1 MVNLLMIGAVMAATD
16 NNRDAN
22 QRGAS
27 GQKLSFSNRWR
38 AYKSNHRTTLRTSFN
53 KMLHE
58 PLQTILTV
66 MVIAIALT
74 LPAALYLTVDNVQQL
89 GSNFESSAQITVF
102 VQKGAKTKAIQDLES
117 QLTTMPAVASVDYIS
132 AQQALLEFKA
142 LSGFGSALRY
152 LEDNPLPAMF
162 LVQPRVEGE
171 IDLAETKKVVEAIG
185 TLPVV
190 DDVQVDMAW
199 LQRLHSLIEMGH
211 KLVLALG
218 ITLGIG
224 VLLVIGN
231 TIRLAIE
238 SRRDEII
245 VVKLVGG
252 TNAYVRR
259 PFLYTG
265 LLLGLLGALIASIML
280 FSCLLWMSSSIESL
294 ASLYQSQYR
303 IEGLGVAGFFT
314 LMLLGAVFGLGG
326 AWIAVS
332 RHLRDIEP
340 K

>member
-1 MVNLLMIGAVMAATD
+1 MMGAVMAATD
-16 NNRDAN
+16 NNRDAS

-27 GQKLSFSNRWR
+27 GQKLRFSDRWR
-38 AYKSNHRTTLRTSFN
+38 GYKAHHRTTLRTSFN

-66 MVIAIALT
+66 MVIAIALM
-74 LPAALYLTVDNVQQL
+74 LPAALYLTVDNMQQL
-89 GSNFESSAQITVF
+89 GSNVESSAQITVF
-102 VQKGAKTKAIQDLES
+102 VEKAAKKEAIQGLEK
-117 QLTTMPAVASVDYIS
+117 QLTAMSTVANVEYIS

-152 LEDNPLPAMF
+152 LEDNPLPALF
-162 LVQPRVEGE
+162 LVQPRIQGE
-171 IDLAETKKVVEAIG
+171 INLAETKKLVDTIDA
-185 TLPVV
+185 LPEV
-190 DDVQVDMAW
+190 DDVQIDMAW

-211 KLVLALG
+211 KMVLALG

-265 LLLGLLGALIASIML
+265 LLLGLFGALIASIML
-280 FSCLLWMSSSIESL
+280 FSCLLWMSSSIENL

-303 IEGLGVAGFFT
+303 LEGLGVVGFFT
-314 LMLLGAVFGLGG
+314 LMLLGAAFGLGG

-340 K
+340 R

>member
-1 MVNLLMIGAVMAATD
+1 MAATD
-16 NNRDAN
+16 NS
-22 QRGAS
+22 RGAI
-27 GQKLSFSNRWR
+27 GKKLSFAHRWR
-38 AYKSNHRTTLRTSFN
+38 GYKAHHRETLRASLV

-58 PLQTILTV
+58 PMQTVLTV
-66 MVIAIALT
+66 MVIAIALA
-74 LPAALYLTVDNVQQL
+74 LPASLFLTVDNVQQF

-102 VQKGAKTKAIQDLES
+102 ANKGAKPEAIEDLEKK
-117 QLTTMPAVASVDYIS
+117 LNGMTGVNSVEYIS

-152 LEDNPLPAMF
+152 LEDNPLPAVF
-162 LVQPRVEGE
+162 LVQPMMEGE
-171 IDLAETKKVVEAIG
+171 VDLVQTQKIITDITA
-185 TLPVV
+185 LPVV
-190 DDVQVDMAW
+190 DDVQIDMAW

-211 KLVLALG
+211 KIVLALG

-224 VLLVIGN
+224 VWLVIGN

-238 SRRDEII
+238 SRRNEII

-265 LLLGLLGALIASIML
+265 LLLGLFGALIASIML
-280 FSCLLWMSSSIESL
+280 FSCLMWISSSVENL

-303 IEGLGVAGFFT
+303 LQGLGITGFLS
-314 LMLLGAVFGLGG
+314 LMLIGGVFGLGG

-340 K
+340 R

>member
-1 MVNLLMIGAVMAATD
+1 MAATD
-16 NNRDAN
+16 NS
-22 QRGAS
+22 RGAI
-27 GQKLSFSNRWR
+27 GKKLSFAHRWR
-38 AYKSNHRTTLRTSFN
+38 GYKAHHRETLRASLV

-58 PLQTILTV
+58 PMQTVLTV
-66 MVIAIALT
+66 MVIAIALA
-74 LPAALYLTVDNVQQL
+74 LPASLFLTVDNVQQL
-89 GSNFESSAQITVF
+89 GSNLESSAQITVF
-102 VQKGAKTKAIQDLES
+102 ANKGAKPEAIEDLEKK
-117 QLTTMPAVASVDYIS
+117 LNGMTGVNSVEYIS

-152 LEDNPLPAMF
+152 LEDNPLPAVF
-162 LVQPRVEGE
+162 LVQPMMEGE
-171 IDLAETKKVVEAIG
+171 VDLVQTQKIITDITA
-185 TLPVV
+185 LPVV
-190 DDVQVDMAW
+190 DDVQIDMAW
-199 LQRLHSLIEMGH
+199 LQRLHLLIEMGH
-211 KLVLALG
+211 KIVLALG

-238 SRRDEII
+238 SRRNEII

-265 LLLGLLGALIASIML
+265 LLLGLFGALIASIML
-280 FSCLLWMSSSIESL
+280 FSCLMWISSSVENL

-303 IEGLGVAGFFT
+303 LQGLGITGFLS
-314 LMLLGAVFGLGG
+314 LMLIGGVFGLGG

-340 K
+340 R

>member
-1 MVNLLMIGAVMAATD
+1 MAATD
-16 NNRDAN
+16 NS
-22 QRGAS
+22 RGAI
-27 GQKLSFSNRWR
+27 GKKLSFAHRWR
-38 AYKSNHRTTLRTSFN
+38 GYKAHHRETLRASFV

-58 PLQTILTV
+58 PMQTVLTV
-66 MVIAIALT
+66 MVIAIALA
-74 LPAALYLTVDNVQQL
+74 LPASLYLTVDNVQQV

-102 VQKGAKTKAIQDLES
+102 VNKGAKPEAIEGLEKK
-117 QLTTMPAVASVDYIS
+117 LNGMAGVTSVEYIS

-152 LEDNPLPAMF
+152 LEDNPLPAVF
-162 LVQPRVEGE
+162 LVQPMMEGE
-171 IDLAETKKVVEAIG
+171 VDLVQTQKIITDIKA
-185 TLPVV
+185 LPVV
-190 DDVQVDMAW
+190 DDVQIDMAW
-199 LQRLHSLIEMGH
+199 LQRLHLLIEMGH
-211 KLVLALG
+211 KIVLALG

-238 SRRDEII
+238 SRRNEII

-265 LLLGLLGALIASIML
+265 LLLGLFGALIASIML
-280 FSCLLWMSSSIESL
+280 FSCLMWISSSVENL

-303 IEGLGVAGFFT
+303 LQGLGITGFLS
-314 LMLLGAVFGLGG
+314 LMLIGGVFGLGG

-340 K
+340 R

>member
-1 MVNLLMIGAVMAATD
+1 MAATD
-16 NNRDAN
+16 NS
-22 QRGAS
+22 RGAI
-27 GQKLSFSNRWR
+27 GKKLSFAHRWR
-38 AYKSNHRTTLRTSFN
+38 GYKAHHRETLRASLV

-58 PLQTILTV
+58 PMQTVLTV
-66 MVIAIALT
+66 MVIAIALA
-74 LPAALYLTVDNVQQL
+74 LPASLYLTVDNVQQL

-102 VQKGAKTKAIQDLES
+102 VNKGAKPEAIEGLEKK
-117 QLTTMPAVASVDYIS
+117 LNGMAGVTSVEYIS

-152 LEDNPLPAMF
+152 LEDNPLPAVF
-162 LVQPRVEGE
+162 LVQPMMEGE
-171 IDLAETKKVVEAIG
+171 VDLVQTQKIITDITA
-185 TLPVV
+185 LPVV
-190 DDVQVDMAW
+190 DDVQIDMAW

-211 KLVLALG
+211 KIVIALG

-238 SRRDEII
+238 SRRNEII

-265 LLLGLLGALIASIML
+265 LLLGLFGALIASIML
-280 FSCLLWMSSSIESL
+280 FSCLMWISSSVENL

-303 IEGLGVAGFFT
+303 LQGLGITGFLS
-314 LMLLGAVFGLGG
+314 LMLIGGVFGLGG

-340 K
+340 R

>member
-1 MVNLLMIGAVMAATD
+1 MAATD
-16 NNRDAN
+16 NS
-22 QRGAS
+22 RGAI
-27 GQKLSFSNRWR
+27 GKKLSFAHRWR
-38 AYKSNHRTTLRTSFN
+38 GYKAHHRETLRASLV

-58 PLQTILTV
+58 PMQTVLTV
-66 MVIAIALT
+66 MVIAIALA
-74 LPAALYLTVDNVQQL
+74 LPASLYLTVDNVQQF

-102 VQKGAKTKAIQDLES
+102 VNKGAKPEAIEGLEKK
-117 QLTTMPAVASVDYIS
+117 LNGMTGVNSVEYIS

-152 LEDNPLPAMF
+152 LEDNPLPAVF
-162 LVQPRVEGE
+162 LVQPMMEGE
-171 IDLAETKKVVEAIG
+171 VDLVQTQKIITDITA
-185 TLPVV
+185 LPVV
-190 DDVQVDMAW
+190 DDVQIDMAW

-211 KLVLALG
+211 KIVLALG

-238 SRRDEII
+238 SRRNEII

-265 LLLGLLGALIASIML
+265 LLLGLFGALIASIML
-280 FSCLLWMSSSIESL
+280 FSCLMWISSSVENL

-303 IEGLGVAGFFT
+303 LQGLGITGFLS
-314 LMLLGAVFGLGG
+314 LMLIGGLFGLGG

-340 K
+340 R

>member
-1 MVNLLMIGAVMAATD
+1 MAATD
-16 NNRDAN
+16 NS
-22 QRGAS
+22 RGAI
-27 GQKLSFSNRWR
+27 GKKLSFAHRWR
-38 AYKSNHRTTLRTSFN
+38 GYKAHHRETLRASLV

-58 PLQTILTV
+58 PMQTVLTV
-66 MVIAIALT
+66 MVIAIALA
-74 LPAALYLTVDNVQQL
+74 LPASLFLTVDNVQQF

-102 VQKGAKTKAIQDLES
+102 ANKGAKPEAIEDLEKK
-117 QLTTMPAVASVDYIS
+117 LNGMTGVNSVEYIS

-152 LEDNPLPAMF
+152 LEDNPLPAVF
-162 LVQPRVEGE
+162 LVQPMMEGE
-171 IDLAETKKVVEAIG
+171 VDLVQTQKIITDIKA
-185 TLPVV
+185 LPVV
-190 DDVQVDMAW
+190 DDVQIDMAW
-199 LQRLHSLIEMGH
+199 LQRLHLLIEMGH
-211 KLVLALG
+211 KIVLALG

-238 SRRDEII
+238 SRRNEII

-265 LLLGLLGALIASIML
+265 LLLGLFGALIASIML
-280 FSCLLWMSSSIESL
+280 FSCLMWISSSVENL

-303 IEGLGVAGFFT
+303 LQGLGITGFLS
-314 LMLLGAVFGLGG
+314 LMLIGGVFGLGG

-340 K
+340 R

>member
-1 MVNLLMIGAVMAATD
+1 MAATD
-16 NNRDAN
+16 NS
-22 QRGAS
+22 RGAI
-27 GQKLSFSNRWR
+27 GKKLSFAHRWR
-38 AYKSNHRTTLRTSFN
+38 GYKAHHRETLRASFV

-58 PLQTILTV
+58 PMQTVLTV
-66 MVIAIALT
+66 MVIAIALA
-74 LPAALYLTVDNVQQL
+74 LPASLYLTVDNVQQV

-102 VQKGAKTKAIQDLES
+102 VNKGAKPEAIEGLEKK
-117 QLTTMPAVASVDYIS
+117 LNGMTGVNSVEYIS

-152 LEDNPLPAMF
+152 LEDNPLPAVF
-162 LVQPRVEGE
+162 LVQPMMEGE
-171 IDLAETKKVVEAIG
+171 VDLVQTQKIITDIKA
-185 TLPVV
+185 LPVV
-190 DDVQVDMAW
+190 DDVQIDMAW
-199 LQRLHSLIEMGH
+199 LQRLHLLIEMGH
-211 KLVLALG
+211 KIVLALG

-238 SRRDEII
+238 SRRNEII

-265 LLLGLLGALIASIML
+265 LLLGLFGALIASIML
-280 FSCLLWMSSSIESL
+280 FSCLMWISSSVENL

-303 IEGLGVAGFFT
+303 LQGLGITGFLS
-314 LMLLGAVFGLGG
+314 LMLIGGLFGLGG

-340 K
+340 R

>member
-1 MVNLLMIGAVMAATD
+1 MAATD
-16 NNRDAN
+16 NS
-22 QRGAS
+22 RGAI
-27 GQKLSFSNRWR
+27 GKKLSFAHRWR
-38 AYKSNHRTTLRTSFN
+38 GYKAHHRETLRASLV

-58 PLQTILTV
+58 PMQTVLTV
-66 MVIAIALT
+66 MVIAIALA
-74 LPAALYLTVDNVQQL
+74 LPASLYLTVDNVQQL

-102 VQKGAKTKAIQDLES
+102 VNKGAKPEAIEGLEKK
-117 QLTTMPAVASVDYIS
+117 LNGMTGVNSVEYIS

-152 LEDNPLPAMF
+152 LEDNPLPAVF
-162 LVQPRVEGE
+162 LVQPMMEGE
-171 IDLAETKKVVEAIG
+171 VDLVQTQKIITDIKA
-185 TLPVV
+185 LPVV
-190 DDVQVDMAW
+190 DDVQIDMAW

-211 KLVLALG
+211 KIVLALG

-238 SRRDEII
+238 SRRNEII

-265 LLLGLLGALIASIML
+265 LLLGLFGALIASIML
-280 FSCLLWMSSSIESL
+280 FSCLMWISSSVENL

-303 IEGLGVAGFFT
+303 LQGLGITGFLS
-314 LMLLGAVFGLGG
+314 LMLIGGVFGLGG

-340 K
+340 R

>member
-1 MVNLLMIGAVMAATD
+1 MAATD
-16 NNRDAN
+16 NS
-22 QRGAS
+22 RGAI
-27 GQKLSFSNRWR
+27 GKKLSFAHRWR
-38 AYKSNHRTTLRTSFN
+38 GYKAHHRETLRASLV

-58 PLQTILTV
+58 PMQTVLTV
-66 MVIAIALT
+66 MVIAIALA
-74 LPAALYLTVDNVQQL
+74 LPASLYLTVDNVQQL

-102 VQKGAKTKAIQDLES
+102 VNKGAKPEAIEGLEKK
-117 QLTTMPAVASVDYIS
+117 LNGMTGVNSVEYIS

-152 LEDNPLPAMF
+152 LEDNPLPAVF
-162 LVQPRVEGE
+162 LVQPMMEGE
-171 IDLAETKKVVEAIG
+171 VDLVQTQKIITDITA
-185 TLPVV
+185 LPVV
-190 DDVQVDMAW
+190 DDVQIDMAW

-211 KLVLALG
+211 KIVIALG

-238 SRRDEII
+238 SRRNEII

-265 LLLGLLGALIASIML
+265 LLLGLFGALIASIML
-280 FSCLLWMSSSIESL
+280 FSCLMWISSSVENL

-303 IEGLGVAGFFT
+303 LQGLGITGFLS
-314 LMLLGAVFGLGG
+314 LMLIGGVFGLGG

-340 K
+340 R

>member
-1 MVNLLMIGAVMAATD
+1 MAATD
-16 NNRDAN
+16 NS
-22 QRGAS
+22 RGAI
-27 GQKLSFSNRWR
+27 GKKLSFAHRWR
-38 AYKSNHRTTLRTSFN
+38 GYKAHHRETLRASFV

-58 PLQTILTV
+58 PMQTVLTV
-66 MVIAIALT
+66 MVIAIALA
-74 LPAALYLTVDNVQQL
+74 LPASLYLTVDNVQQV

-102 VQKGAKTKAIQDLES
+102 VNKGAKPEAIEGLEKK
-117 QLTTMPAVASVDYIS
+117 LNGMTGVNSVEYIS

-152 LEDNPLPAMF
+152 LEDNPLPAVF
-162 LVQPRVEGE
+162 LVQPMMEGE
-171 IDLAETKKVVEAIG
+171 VDLVQTQKIITDITA
-185 TLPVV
+185 LPVV
-190 DDVQVDMAW
+190 DDVQIDMAW

-211 KLVLALG
+211 KIVIALG

-238 SRRDEII
+238 SRRNEII

-265 LLLGLLGALIASIML
+265 LLLGLFGALIASIML
-280 FSCLLWMSSSIESL
+280 FSCLMWISSSVENL

-303 IEGLGVAGFFT
+303 LQGLGITGFLS
-314 LMLLGAVFGLGG
+314 LMLIGGVFGLGG

-340 K
+340 R

>member
-1 MVNLLMIGAVMAATD
+1 MAATD
-16 NNRDAN
+16 NS
-22 QRGAS
+22 RGAI
-27 GQKLSFSNRWR
+27 GKKLSFAHRWR
-38 AYKSNHRTTLRTSFN
+38 GYKAHHRETLRASFV

-58 PLQTILTV
+58 PMQTVLTV
-66 MVIAIALT
+66 MVIAIALA
-74 LPAALYLTVDNVQQL
+74 LPASLYLTVDNVQQL

-102 VQKGAKTKAIQDLES
+102 VNKGAKPEAIEDLEKK
-117 QLTTMPAVASVDYIS
+117 LNGMTGVNSVEYIS

-152 LEDNPLPAMF
+152 LEDNPLPAVF
-162 LVQPRVEGE
+162 LVQPMMEGE
-171 IDLAETKKVVEAIG
+171 VDLVQTQKIITDITA
-185 TLPVV
+185 LPVV
-190 DDVQVDMAW
+190 DDVQIDMAW

-211 KLVLALG
+211 KIVIALG

-238 SRRDEII
+238 SRRNEII

-265 LLLGLLGALIASIML
+265 LLLGLFGALIASIML
-280 FSCLLWMSSSIESL
+280 FSCLMWISSSVENL

-303 IEGLGVAGFFT
+303 LQGLGITGFLS
-314 LMLLGAVFGLGG
+314 LMLIGGVFGLGG

-340 K
+340 R

>member
-1 MVNLLMIGAVMAATD
+1 MMEAVMAATD
-16 NNRDAN
+16 NS
-22 QRGAS
+22 RGAI
-27 GQKLSFSNRWR
+27 GKKLSFAHRWR
-38 AYKSNHRTTLRTSFN
+38 GYKAHHRETLRASFV

-58 PLQTILTV
+58 PMQTVLTV
-66 MVIAIALT
+66 MVIAIALA
-74 LPAALYLTVDNVQQL
+74 LPASLYLTVDNVQQL

-102 VQKGAKTKAIQDLES
+102 VNKGAKPEAIEGLEKK
-117 QLTTMPAVASVDYIS
+117 LNGMAGVTSVEYIS

-152 LEDNPLPAMF
+152 LEDNPLPAVF
-162 LVQPRVEGE
+162 LVQPMMEGE
-171 IDLAETKKVVEAIG
+171 VDLVQTQKIITDITA
-185 TLPVV
+185 LPVV
-190 DDVQVDMAW
+190 DDVQIDMAW

-211 KLVLALG
+211 KIVLALG

-238 SRRDEII
+238 SRRNEII

-265 LLLGLLGALIASIML
+265 LLLGLFGALIASIML
-280 FSCLLWMSSSIESL
+280 FSCLMWISSSVENL

-303 IEGLGVAGFFT
+303 LQGLGITGFLS
-314 LMLLGAVFGLGG
+314 LMLIGGVFGLGG

-340 K
+340 R

>member
-1 MVNLLMIGAVMAATD
+1 MEAVMAATD
-16 NNRDAN
+16 NS
-22 QRGAS
+22 RGAI
-27 GQKLSFSNRWR
+27 GKKLSFAHRLCG
-38 AYKSNHRTTLRTSFN
+38 YKAHHRETLRASLV

-58 PLQTILTV
+58 PMQTVLTV
-66 MVIAIALT
+66 MVIAIALA
-74 LPAALYLTVDNVQQL
+74 LPASLYLTVDNVQQL

-102 VQKGAKTKAIQDLES
+102 VNKGAKPEAIEGLEKK
-117 QLTTMPAVASVDYIS
+117 LNGMTGVTSVEYIS

-152 LEDNPLPAMF
+152 LEDNPLPAVF
-162 LVQPRVEGE
+162 LVQPMMEGE
-171 IDLAETKKVVEAIG
+171 VDLVQTQKIITDITA
-185 TLPVV
+185 LPVV
-190 DDVQVDMAW
+190 DDVQIDMAW

-211 KLVLALG
+211 KIVLALG

-238 SRRDEII
+238 SRRNEII

-265 LLLGLLGALIASIML
+265 LLLGLFGALIASIML
-280 FSCLLWMSSSIESL
+280 FSCLMWISSSVENL

-303 IEGLGVAGFFT
+303 LQGLGITGFLS
-314 LMLLGAVFGLGG
+314 LMLIGGVFGLGG

-340 K
+340 R

>member
-1 MVNLLMIGAVMAATD
+1 MAATD
-16 NNRDAN
+16 NS
-22 QRGAS
+22 RGAI
-27 GQKLSFSNRWR
+27 GKKLSFAHRWR
-38 AYKSNHRTTLRTSFN
+38 GYKAHHRETLRASLV

-58 PLQTILTV
+58 PMQTVLTV
-66 MVIAIALT
+66 MVIAIALA
-74 LPAALYLTVDNVQQL
+74 LPASLYLTVDNVQQV

-102 VQKGAKTKAIQDLES
+102 VNKGAKPEAIEGLEKK
-117 QLTTMPAVASVDYIS
+117 LNGMAGVTSVEYIS

-152 LEDNPLPAMF
+152 LEDNPLPAVF
-162 LVQPRVEGE
+162 LVQPMMEGE
-171 IDLAETKKVVEAIG
+171 VDLVQTQKIITDITA
-185 TLPVV
+185 LPVV
-190 DDVQVDMAW
+190 DDVQIDMAW
-199 LQRLHSLIEMGH
+199 LQRLHLLIEMGH
-211 KLVLALG
+211 KIVLALG

-238 SRRDEII
+238 SRRNEII

-265 LLLGLLGALIASIML
+265 LLLGLFGALIASIML
-280 FSCLLWMSSSIESL
+280 FSCLMWISSSVENL

-303 IEGLGVAGFFT
+303 LQGLGITGFLS
-314 LMLLGAVFGLGG
+314 LMLIGGVFGLGG

-340 K
+340 R

>member
-1 MVNLLMIGAVMAATD
+1 MAATD
-16 NNRDAN
+16 NS
-22 QRGAS
+22 RGAI
-27 GQKLSFSNRWR
+27 GKKLSFAHRWR
-38 AYKSNHRTTLRTSFN
+38 GYKAHHRETLRASFV

-58 PLQTILTV
+58 PMQTVLTV
-66 MVIAIALT
+66 MVIAIALA
-74 LPAALYLTVDNVQQL
+74 LPASLYLTVDNVQQV

-102 VQKGAKTKAIQDLES
+102 VNKGAKPEAIEGLEKK
-117 QLTTMPAVASVDYIS
+117 LNGMAGVTSVEYIS

-152 LEDNPLPAMF
+152 LEDNPLPAVF
-162 LVQPRVEGE
+162 LVQPMMEGE
-171 IDLAETKKVVEAIG
+171 VDLVQTQKIITDITA
-185 TLPVV
+185 LPVV
-190 DDVQVDMAW
+190 DDVQIDMAW

-211 KLVLALG
+211 KIVLALG

-238 SRRDEII
+238 SRRNEII

-265 LLLGLLGALIASIML
+265 LLLGLFGALIASIML
-280 FSCLLWMSSSIESL
+280 FSCLMWISSSVENL

-303 IEGLGVAGFFT
+303 LQGLGITGFLS
-314 LMLLGAVFGLGG
+314 LMLIGGVFGLGG

-340 K
+340 R

>member
-1 MVNLLMIGAVMAATD
+1 MAATD
-16 NNRDAN
+16 NS
-22 QRGAS
+22 RGAI
-27 GQKLSFSNRWR
+27 GKKLSFAHRWR
-38 AYKSNHRTTLRTSFN
+38 GYKAHHRETLRASFV

-58 PLQTILTV
+58 PMQTVLTV
-66 MVIAIALT
+66 MVIAIALA
-74 LPAALYLTVDNVQQL
+74 LPASLYLTVDNVQQV

-102 VQKGAKTKAIQDLES
+102 VNKGAKPEAIEGLEKK
-117 QLTTMPAVASVDYIS
+117 LNGMAGVTSVEYIS

-152 LEDNPLPAMF
+152 LEDNPLPAVF
-162 LVQPRVEGE
+162 LVQPMMEGE
-171 IDLAETKKVVEAIG
+171 VDLVQTQKIITDIKA
-185 TLPVV
+185 LPVV
-190 DDVQVDMAW
+190 DDVQIDMAW

-211 KLVLALG
+211 KIVLALG

-238 SRRDEII
+238 SRRNEII

-265 LLLGLLGALIASIML
+265 LLLGLFGALIASIML
-280 FSCLLWMSSSIESL
+280 FSCLMWISSSVENL

-303 IEGLGVAGFFT
+303 LQGLGITGFLS
-314 LMLLGAVFGLGG
+314 LMLIGGVFGLGG

-340 K
+340 R

>member
-1 MVNLLMIGAVMAATD
+1 MAATD
-16 NNRDAN
+16 NS
-22 QRGAS
+22 RGAI
-27 GQKLSFSNRWR
+27 GKKLSFAHRWR
-38 AYKSNHRTTLRTSFN
+38 GYKAHHRETLRASLV

-58 PLQTILTV
+58 PMQTVLTV
-66 MVIAIALT
+66 MVIAIALA
-74 LPAALYLTVDNVQQL
+74 LPASLYLTVDNVQQV

-102 VQKGAKTKAIQDLES
+102 VNKGAKPEAIEGLEKK
-117 QLTTMPAVASVDYIS
+117 LNGMTGVNSVEYIS

-152 LEDNPLPAMF
+152 LEDNPLPAVF
-162 LVQPRVEGE
+162 LVQPMMEGE
-171 IDLAETKKVVEAIG
+171 VDLVQTQKIITDIKA
-185 TLPVV
+185 LPVV
-190 DDVQVDMAW
+190 DDVQIDMAW
-199 LQRLHSLIEMGH
+199 LQRLHLLIEMGH
-211 KLVLALG
+211 KIVLALG

-238 SRRDEII
+238 SRRNEII

-265 LLLGLLGALIASIML
+265 LLLGLFGALIASIML
-280 FSCLLWMSSSIESL
+280 FSCLMWISSSVENL

-303 IEGLGVAGFFT
+303 LQGLGITGFLS
-314 LMLLGAVFGLGG
+314 LMLIGGVFGLGG

-340 K
+340 R

>member
-1 MVNLLMIGAVMAATD
+1 MAATD
-16 NNRDAN
+16 NS
-22 QRGAS
+22 RGAI
-27 GQKLSFSNRWR
+27 GKKLSFAHRWR
-38 AYKSNHRTTLRTSFN
+38 GYKAHHRETLRASLV

-58 PLQTILTV
+58 PMQTVLTV
-66 MVIAIALT
+66 MVIAIALA
-74 LPAALYLTVDNVQQL
+74 LPASLYLTVDNVQQV

-102 VQKGAKTKAIQDLES
+102 VNKGAKPEAIEGLEKK
-117 QLTTMPAVASVDYIS
+117 LNGMAGVTSVEYIS

-152 LEDNPLPAMF
+152 LEDNPLPAVF
-162 LVQPRVEGE
+162 LVQPMMEGE
-171 IDLAETKKVVEAIG
+171 VDLVQTQKIITDIKA
-185 TLPVV
+185 LPVV
-190 DDVQVDMAW
+190 DDVQIDMAW
-199 LQRLHSLIEMGH
+199 LQRLHLLIEMGH
-211 KLVLALG
+211 KIVLALG

-238 SRRDEII
+238 SRRNEII

-265 LLLGLLGALIASIML
+265 LLLGLFGALIASIML
-280 FSCLLWMSSSIESL
+280 FSCLMWISSSVENL

-303 IEGLGVAGFFT
+303 LQGLGIAGFLS
-314 LMLLGAVFGLGG
+314 LMLIGGVFGLGG

-340 K
+340 R

>member
-1 MVNLLMIGAVMAATD
+1 MAATD
-16 NNRDAN
+16 NS
-22 QRGAS
+22 RGAI
-27 GQKLSFSNRWR
+27 GKKLSFAHRWR
-38 AYKSNHRTTLRTSFN
+38 GYKAHHRETLRASLV

-58 PLQTILTV
+58 PMQTVLTV
-66 MVIAIALT
+66 MVIAIALA
-74 LPAALYLTVDNVQQL
+74 LPASLYLTVDNVQQL

-102 VQKGAKTKAIQDLES
+102 VNKGAKPEAIEGLEKK
-117 QLTTMPAVASVDYIS
+117 LNGMAGVTSVEYIS

-152 LEDNPLPAMF
+152 LEDNPLPAVF
-162 LVQPRVEGE
+162 LVQPMMEGE
-171 IDLAETKKVVEAIG
+171 VDLVQTQKIITDIKA
-185 TLPVV
+185 LPVV
-190 DDVQVDMAW
+190 DDVQIDMAW
-199 LQRLHSLIEMGH
+199 LQRLHLLIEMGH
-211 KLVLALG
+211 KIVLALG

-238 SRRDEII
+238 SRRNEII

-265 LLLGLLGALIASIML
+265 LLLGLFGALIASIML
-280 FSCLLWMSSSIESL
+280 FSCLMWISSSVENL

-303 IEGLGVAGFFT
+303 LQGLGITGFLS
-314 LMLLGAVFGLGG
+314 LMLIGGVFGLGG

-340 K
+340 R

>member
-1 MVNLLMIGAVMAATD
+1 MAATD
-16 NNRDAN
+16 NS
-22 QRGAS
+22 RGAI
-27 GQKLSFSNRWR
+27 GKKLSFAHRWR
-38 AYKSNHRTTLRTSFN
+38 GYKAHHRETLRASLV

-58 PLQTILTV
+58 PMQTVLTV
-66 MVIAIALT
+66 MVIAIALA
-74 LPAALYLTVDNVQQL
+74 LPASLYLTVDNVQQL

-102 VQKGAKTKAIQDLES
+102 VNKGAKPEAIEGLEKK
-117 QLTTMPAVASVDYIS
+117 LNGMTGVNSVEYIS

-152 LEDNPLPAMF
+152 LEDNPLPAVF
-162 LVQPRVEGE
+162 LVQPMMEGE
-171 IDLAETKKVVEAIG
+171 VDLVQTQKIITDITA
-185 TLPVV
+185 LPVV
-190 DDVQVDMAW
+190 DDVQIDMAW

-211 KLVLALG
+211 KIVLALG

-238 SRRDEII
+238 SRRNEII

-265 LLLGLLGALIASIML
+265 LLLGLFGALIASIML
-280 FSCLLWMSSSIESL
+280 FSCLMWISSSVENL

-303 IEGLGVAGFFT
+303 LQGLGITGFLS
-314 LMLLGAVFGLGG
+314 LMLIGGVFGLGG

-340 K
+340 R

>member
-1 MVNLLMIGAVMAATD
+1 MAATD
-16 NNRDAN
+16 NS
-22 QRGAS
+22 RGAI
-27 GQKLSFSNRWR
+27 GKKLSFAHRWR
-38 AYKSNHRTTLRTSFN
+38 GYKAHHRETLRASLV

-58 PLQTILTV
+58 PMQTVLTV
-66 MVIAIALT
+66 MVIAIALA
-74 LPAALYLTVDNVQQL
+74 LPASLFLTVDNVQQF

-102 VQKGAKTKAIQDLES
+102 ANKGAKPEAIEGLEKK
-117 QLTTMPAVASVDYIS
+117 LNGMAGVTSVEYIS

-152 LEDNPLPAMF
+152 LEDNPLPAVF
-162 LVQPRVEGE
+162 LVQPMMEGE
-171 IDLAETKKVVEAIG
+171 VDLVQTQKIITDITA
-185 TLPVV
+185 LPVV
-190 DDVQVDMAW
+190 DDVQIDMAW

-211 KLVLALG
+211 KIVIALG

-238 SRRDEII
+238 SRRNEII

-265 LLLGLLGALIASIML
+265 LLLGLFGALIASIML
-280 FSCLLWMSSSIESL
+280 FSCLMWISSSVENL

-303 IEGLGVAGFFT
+303 LQGLGITGFLS
-314 LMLLGAVFGLGG
+314 LMLIGGVFGLGG

-340 K
+340 R

>member
-1 MVNLLMIGAVMAATD
+1 MAATD
-16 NNRDAN
+16 NS
-22 QRGAS
+22 RGAI
-27 GQKLSFSNRWR
+27 GKKLSFAHRWR
-38 AYKSNHRTTLRTSFN
+38 GYKAHHRETLRASLV

-58 PLQTILTV
+58 PMQTVLTV
-66 MVIAIALT
+66 MVIAIALA
-74 LPAALYLTVDNVQQL
+74 LPASLFLTVDNVQQL
-89 GSNFESSAQITVF
+89 GSNLESSAQITVF
-102 VQKGAKTKAIQDLES
+102 ANKGAKPEAIEDLEKK
-117 QLTTMPAVASVDYIS
+117 LNGMTGVNSVEYIS

-152 LEDNPLPAMF
+152 LEDNPLPAVF
-162 LVQPRVEGE
+162 LVQPMMEGE
-171 IDLAETKKVVEAIG
+171 VDLVQTQKIITDITA
-185 TLPVV
+185 LPVV
-190 DDVQVDMAW
+190 DDVQIDMAW

-211 KLVLALG
+211 KIVIALG

-238 SRRDEII
+238 SRRNEII

-265 LLLGLLGALIASIML
+265 LLLGLFGALIASIML
-280 FSCLLWMSSSIESL
+280 FSCLMWISSSVENL

-303 IEGLGVAGFFT
+303 LQGLGITGFLS
-314 LMLLGAVFGLGG
+314 LMLIGGVFGLGG

-340 K
+340 R

>member
-1 MVNLLMIGAVMAATD
+1 MAATD
-16 NNRDAN
+16 NS
-22 QRGAS
+22 RGAI
-27 GQKLSFSNRWR
+27 GKKLSFAHRWR
-38 AYKSNHRTTLRTSFN
+38 GYKAHHRETLRASLV

-58 PLQTILTV
+58 PMQTVLTV
-66 MVIAIALT
+66 MVIAIALA
-74 LPAALYLTVDNVQQL
+74 LPASLYLTVDNVQQL

-102 VQKGAKTKAIQDLES
+102 VNKGAKPEAIEGLEKK
-117 QLTTMPAVASVDYIS
+117 LNGMAGVTSVEYIS

-152 LEDNPLPAMF
+152 LEDNPLPAVF
-162 LVQPRVEGE
+162 LVQPMMEGE
-171 IDLAETKKVVEAIG
+171 VDLVQTQKIITDITA
-185 TLPVV
+185 LPVV
-190 DDVQVDMAW
+190 DDVQIDMAW
-199 LQRLHSLIEMGH
+199 LQRLHLLIEMGH
-211 KLVLALG
+211 KIVLALG

-238 SRRDEII
+238 SRRNEII

-265 LLLGLLGALIASIML
+265 LLLGLFGALIASIML
-280 FSCLLWMSSSIESL
+280 FSCLMWISSSVENL

-303 IEGLGVAGFFT
+303 LQGLGITGFLS
-314 LMLLGAVFGLGG
+314 LMLIGGVFGLGG

-340 K
+340 R

>member
-1 MVNLLMIGAVMAATD
+1 
-16 NNRDAN
+16 
-22 QRGAS
+22 
-27 GQKLSFSNRWR
+27 
-38 AYKSNHRTTLRTSFN
+38 
-53 KMLHE
+53 MLHE
-58 PLQTILTV
+58 PMQTVLTV
-66 MVIAIALT
+66 MVIAIALA
-74 LPAALYLTVDNVQQL
+74 LPASLYLTVDNVQQL

-102 VQKGAKTKAIQDLES
+102 VNKGAIPEAIEGLEKK
-117 QLTTMPAVASVDYIS
+117 LNGMTGVNSVEYIS

-142 LSGFGSALRY
+142 LSGFGSALLY
-152 LEDNPLPAMF
+152 LEDNPLPAVF
-162 LVQPRVEGE
+162 LVQPMMEGE
-171 IDLAETKKVVEAIG
+171 VDLVQTQKIITDITA
-185 TLPVV
+185 LPVV
-190 DDVQVDMAW
+190 DDVQIDMAW

-211 KLVLALG
+211 KIVLALG

-238 SRRDEII
+238 SRRNEII

-265 LLLGLLGALIASIML
+265 LLLGLFGALIASIML
-280 FSCLLWMSSSIESL
+280 FSCLMWISSSVENL

-303 IEGLGVAGFFT
+303 LQGLGITGFLS
-314 LMLLGAVFGLGG
+314 LMLIGGVFGLGG

-340 K
+340 R

>member
-1 MVNLLMIGAVMAATD
+1 MAATD
-16 NNRDAN
+16 NS
-22 QRGAS
+22 RGAI
-27 GQKLSFSNRWR
+27 GKKLSFAHRWR
-38 AYKSNHRTTLRTSFN
+38 GYKAHHRETLRASFV

-58 PLQTILTV
+58 PMQTVLTV
-66 MVIAIALT
+66 MVIAIALA
-74 LPAALYLTVDNVQQL
+74 LPASLYLTVDNVQQV

-102 VQKGAKTKAIQDLES
+102 VNKGAKPEAIEGLEKK
-117 QLTTMPAVASVDYIS
+117 LNGMTGVNSVEYIS

-152 LEDNPLPAMF
+152 LEDNPLPAVF
-162 LVQPRVEGE
+162 LVQPMMEGE
-171 IDLAETKKVVEAIG
+171 VDLVQTQKIITDITA
-185 TLPVV
+185 LPVV
-190 DDVQVDMAW
+190 DDVQIDMAW

-211 KLVLALG
+211 KIVLALG

-238 SRRDEII
+238 SRRNEII

-265 LLLGLLGALIASIML
+265 LLLGLFGALIASIML
-280 FSCLLWMSSSIESL
+280 FSCLMWISSSVENL

-303 IEGLGVAGFFT
+303 LQGLGITGFLS
-314 LMLLGAVFGLGG
+314 LMLIGGVFGLGG

-340 K
+340 R

>member
-1 MVNLLMIGAVMAATD
+1 MAATD
-16 NNRDAN
+16 NS
-22 QRGAS
+22 RGAI
-27 GQKLSFSNRWR
+27 GQKLSFAHRWR
-38 AYKSNHRTTLRTSFN
+38 GYKAHHRETLSASLV

-58 PLQTILTV
+58 PMQTVLTV
-66 MVIAIALT
+66 MVIAIALA
-74 LPAALYLTVDNVQQL
+74 LPASLYLTVDNVQQL
-89 GSNFESSAQITVF
+89 GSNFDSSAQITVF
-102 VQKGAKTKAIQDLES
+102 VNKGAKPEAIEGLEKK
-117 QLTTMPAVASVDYIS
+117 LNGMAGVTSVEYIS

-152 LEDNPLPAMF
+152 LEDNPLPAVF
-162 LVQPRVEGE
+162 LVQPMMEGE
-171 IDLAETKKVVEAIG
+171 VDLVQAQQIITAI
-185 TLPVV
+185 TALPVV
-190 DDVQVDMAW
+190 DDVQIDMAW
-199 LQRLHSLIEMGH
+199 LQRLYSLIEMGH
-211 KLVLALG
+211 KIVLALG

-238 SRRDEII
+238 SRRNEII

-265 LLLGLLGALIASIML
+265 LLLGLFGALIASIML
-280 FSCLLWMSSSIESL
+280 FSCLMWISSSVENL

-303 IEGLGVAGFFT
+303 LQGLGIAGFLS
-314 LMLLGAVFGLGG
+314 LMLIGGVFGLGG

-340 K
+340 R

>member
-1 MVNLLMIGAVMAATD
+1 MAATD
-16 NNRDAN
+16 NS
-22 QRGAS
+22 RGAI
-27 GQKLSFSNRWR
+27 GKKLSFAHRWR
-38 AYKSNHRTTLRTSFN
+38 GYKAHHRETLRASLV

-58 PLQTILTV
+58 PMQTVLTV
-66 MVIAIALT
+66 MVIAIALA
-74 LPAALYLTVDNVQQL
+74 LPASLYLTVDNVQQL

-102 VQKGAKTKAIQDLES
+102 VNKGAKPEAIEGLEKK
-117 QLTTMPAVASVDYIS
+117 LNGMTGVNSVEYIS

-152 LEDNPLPAMF
+152 LEDNPLPAVF
-162 LVQPRVEGE
+162 LVQPMMEGE
-171 IDLAETKKVVEAIG
+171 VDLVQTQKIITDITA
-185 TLPVV
+185 LPVV
-190 DDVQVDMAW
+190 DDVQIDMAW
-199 LQRLHSLIEMGH
+199 LQRLHLLIEMGH
-211 KLVLALG
+211 KIVLALG

-238 SRRDEII
+238 SRRNEII

-265 LLLGLLGALIASIML
+265 LLLGLFGALIASIML
-280 FSCLLWMSSSIESL
+280 FSCLMWISSSVENL

-303 IEGLGVAGFFT
+303 LQGLGITGFLS
-314 LMLLGAVFGLGG
+314 LMLIGGVFGLGG

-340 K
+340 R

>member
-1 MVNLLMIGAVMAATD
+1 MAATD
-16 NNRDAN
+16 NS
-22 QRGAS
+22 RGAI
-27 GQKLSFSNRWR
+27 GKKLSFAHRWR
-38 AYKSNHRTTLRTSFN
+38 GYKAHHRETLRASLV

-58 PLQTILTV
+58 PMQTVLTV
-66 MVIAIALT
+66 MVIAIALA
-74 LPAALYLTVDNVQQL
+74 LPASLYLTVDNVQQL

-102 VQKGAKTKAIQDLES
+102 VNKGAKPEAIEDLEKK
-117 QLTTMPAVASVDYIS
+117 LNGMTGVNSVEYIS

-152 LEDNPLPAMF
+152 LEDNPLPAVF
-162 LVQPRVEGE
+162 LVQPMMEGE
-171 IDLAETKKVVEAIG
+171 VDLVQTQKIITDITA
-185 TLPVV
+185 LPVV
-190 DDVQVDMAW
+190 DDVQIDMAW

-211 KLVLALG
+211 KIVLALG

-238 SRRDEII
+238 SRRNEII

-265 LLLGLLGALIASIML
+265 LLLGLFGALIASIML
-280 FSCLLWMSSSIESL
+280 FSCLMWISSSVENL

-303 IEGLGVAGFFT
+303 LQGLGITGFLS
-314 LMLLGAVFGLGG
+314 LMLIGGVFGLGG

-340 K
+340 R

>member
-1 MVNLLMIGAVMAATD
+1 MAATD
-16 NNRDAN
+16 NS
-22 QRGAS
+22 RGAI
-27 GQKLSFSNRWR
+27 GKKLSFAHRWR
-38 AYKSNHRTTLRTSFN
+38 GYKAHHRETLRASLV

-58 PLQTILTV
+58 PMQTVLTV
-66 MVIAIALT
+66 MVIAIALA
-74 LPAALYLTVDNVQQL
+74 LPASLFLTVDNVQQF

-102 VQKGAKTKAIQDLES
+102 ANKGAKPEAIEGLEKK
-117 QLTTMPAVASVDYIS
+117 LNGMAGVTSVEYIS

-152 LEDNPLPAMF
+152 LEDNPLPAVF
-162 LVQPRVEGE
+162 LVQPMMEGE
-171 IDLAETKKVVEAIG
+171 VDLVQTQKIITDITA
-185 TLPVV
+185 LPVV
-190 DDVQVDMAW
+190 DDVQIDMAW

-211 KLVLALG
+211 KIVLALG

-238 SRRDEII
+238 SRRNEII

-265 LLLGLLGALIASIML
+265 LLLGLFGALIASIML
-280 FSCLLWMSSSIESL
+280 FSCLMWISSSVENL

-303 IEGLGVAGFFT
+303 LQGLGITGFLS
-314 LMLLGAVFGLGG
+314 LMLIGGVFGLGG

-340 K
+340 R

>member
-1 MVNLLMIGAVMAATD
+1 MAATD
-16 NNRDAN
+16 NS
-22 QRGAS
+22 RGAI
-27 GQKLSFSNRWR
+27 GKKLSFAHRWR
-38 AYKSNHRTTLRTSFN
+38 GYKAHHRETLRASLV

-58 PLQTILTV
+58 PMQTVLTV
-66 MVIAIALT
+66 MVIAIALA
-74 LPAALYLTVDNVQQL
+74 LPASLYLTVDNVQQL

-102 VQKGAKTKAIQDLES
+102 VNKGAKPEAIEGLEKK
-117 QLTTMPAVASVDYIS
+117 LNGMAGVTSVEYIS

-152 LEDNPLPAMF
+152 LEDNPLPAVF
-162 LVQPRVEGE
+162 LVQPMMEGE
-171 IDLAETKKVVEAIG
+171 VDLVQTQKIITDITA
-185 TLPVV
+185 LPVV
-190 DDVQVDMAW
+190 DDVQIDMAW

-211 KLVLALG
+211 KIVLALG

-238 SRRDEII
+238 SRRNEII

-265 LLLGLLGALIASIML
+265 LLLGLFGALIASIML
-280 FSCLLWMSSSIESL
+280 FSCLMWISSSVENL

-303 IEGLGVAGFFT
+303 LQGLGITGFLS
-314 LMLLGAVFGLGG
+314 LMLIGGVFGLGG

-340 K
+340 R

>member
-1 MVNLLMIGAVMAATD
+1 MAATD
-16 NNRDAN
+16 NS
-22 QRGAS
+22 RGAI
-27 GQKLSFSNRWR
+27 GKKLSFAHRWR
-38 AYKSNHRTTLRTSFN
+38 GYKAHHRETLRASFV

-58 PLQTILTV
+58 PMQTVLTV
-66 MVIAIALT
+66 MVIAIALA
-74 LPAALYLTVDNVQQL
+74 LPASLYLTVDNVQQV

-102 VQKGAKTKAIQDLES
+102 VNKGAKPEAIEGLEKK
-117 QLTTMPAVASVDYIS
+117 LNGMAGVTSVEYIS

-152 LEDNPLPAMF
+152 LEDNPLPAVF
-162 LVQPRVEGE
+162 LVQPMMEGE
-171 IDLAETKKVVEAIG
+171 VDLVQTQKIITDITA
-185 TLPVV
+185 LPVV
-190 DDVQVDMAW
+190 DDVQIDMAW

-211 KLVLALG
+211 KIVIALG

-238 SRRDEII
+238 SRRNEII

-265 LLLGLLGALIASIML
+265 LLLGLFGALIASIML
-280 FSCLLWMSSSIESL
+280 FSCLMWISSSVENL

-303 IEGLGVAGFFT
+303 LQGLGITGFLS
-314 LMLLGAVFGLGG
+314 LMLIGGLFGLGG

-340 K
+340 R

>member
-1 MVNLLMIGAVMAATD
+1 MMEAVMAATD
-16 NNRDAN
+16 NS
-22 QRGAS
+22 RGAV
-27 GQKLSFSNRWR
+27 GQKLSFAHRWR
-38 AYKSNHRTTLRTSFN
+38 GYKAHHRETLRASLV

-58 PLQTILTV
+58 PMQTVLTV
-66 MVIAIALT
+66 MVIAIALA
-74 LPAALYLTVDNVQQL
+74 LPASLYLTVDNVQQL

-102 VQKGAKTKAIQDLES
+102 VNKGARPEAIEILEQKLNGMS
-117 QLTTMPAVASVDYIS
+117 GVTSVEYIS

-152 LEDNPLPAMF
+152 LEDNPLPAVF
-162 LVQPRVEGE
+162 LVQPMMEGE
-171 IDLAETKKVVEAIG
+171 VDLVQTQKIITDITA
-185 TLPVV
+185 LPVV
-190 DDVQVDMAW
+190 DDVQIDMAW

-211 KLVLALG
+211 KIVLALG

-238 SRRDEII
+238 SRRNEII

-265 LLLGLLGALIASIML
+265 LLLGLFGALIASTML
-280 FSCLLWMSSSIESL
+280 FSCLIWISSSVEDL

-303 IEGLGVAGFFT
+303 LQGLGITGFLS
-314 LMLLGAVFGLGG
+314 LMLIGGVFGLGG

-340 K
+340 R